1 MLICG
6 IIYVVTRLRSPRND
20 AISLDAFSGVKNT
33 IFMKEGIQMKKI
45 IALCLAAMMMVA
57 AFASC
62 GGSGSTAD
70 NGGSG
75 SGDSSV
81 TTDSSKTGFDNVVSE
96 ADFGSEKNAKL
107 KVWGPD
113 NYTKL
118 LQQQCNDFQ
127 KKYPKQISKIEVVVQ
142 TEAEAGTQMLSDA
155 EAGADVFGFANDQL
169 NNLVNAGVIAQIAPK
184 YAADIK
190 ATNLKEAVDACIMQN
205 PKTKKDTLYA
215 MPETGNGYFLVYD
228 KSVVSDKD
236 AGKFETIL
244 EDCKKAGKTFIMD
257 AGNGYYSCMFLF
269 TGGLKLAGLESDQ
282 VTQKF
287 NKYNEKDVIA
297 SMKAFSTLMHKYSG
311 TFKSLAV
318 SNIPSG
324 FTSTKTRKSTCGA
337 GIDGNWDTSAIKS
350 ALGKNFGAAKLP
362 TININGK
369 DTQIYSM
376 YGYKSIAVNG
386 ASKFPRTSQV
396 LAYYLAS
403 EKCQNERCEE
413 LGWSPT
419 NNASVD
425 TDTVKKDV
433 AISALLEQSKYSVA
447 QVNIG
452 KIWDPF
458 GNLGNK
464 LIADNTNP
472 EKYDFADLF
481 KKTIDNVL
489 DQ

>member
-1 MLICG
+1 
-6 IIYVVTRLRSPRND
+6 
-20 AISLDAFSGVKNT
+20 
-33 IFMKEGIQMKKI
+33 MKKI
-45 IALCLAAMMMVA
+45 IALCLAAMMMVGA
-57 AFASC
+57 LASC
-62 GGSGSTAD
+62 GGGGSTSTD
-70 NGGSG
+70 NGSG
-75 SGDSSV
+75 NSGSSV
-81 TTDSSKTGFDNVVSE
+81 TSDSTKVGFDNVASE
-96 ADFGSEKNAKL
+96 ADFGKEKNAKL

-113 NYTKL
+113 AYTKL
-118 LQQQCNDFQ
+118 LKKQCEDFK
-127 KKYPKQISKIEVVVQ
+127 KKYPKYVSKIDVVVQ
-142 TEAEAGTQMLSDA
+142 AEADAGTQMLSDP

-190 ATNLKEAVDACIMQN
+190 ATNLAEAVDACTLAN

-236 AGKFETIL
+236 AGSFEAIL
-244 EDCKKAGKTFIMD
+244 AACKKNGKNFIMD

-269 TGGLKLAGLESDQ
+269 TGGLRLEGLEADQ
-282 VTQKF
+282 KTQKF
-287 NKYNEKDVIA
+287 NKYDEDKVVA
-297 SMKAFSTLMHKYSG
+297 SMKAFSTLMHKYKG
-311 TFKSLAV
+311 TFKSLNV

-324 FTSTKTRKSTCGA
+324 FTSSKTRKSTCGA
-337 GIDGNWDTSAIKS
+337 GIDGNWDTAAIKS
-350 ALGKNFGAAKLP
+350 ALGKNFGASKLP
-362 TININGK
+362 TIKINGK
-369 DTQIYSM
+369 DQQIYSM
-376 YGYKSIAVNG
+376 YGYKSIAING
-386 ASKFPRTSQV
+386 ASKYPRTSQV

-403 EKCQNERCEE
+403 EKCQDERCEQ

-419 NNASVD
+419 NKASVEK
-425 TDTVKKDV
+425 DTVKKDV
-433 AISALLEQSKYSVA
+433 AISALLDQSKYSIA

-464 LIADNTNP
+464 LCADSTNP
-472 EKYDFADLF
+472 DTYDFKTLL

>member
-1 MLICG
+1 
-6 IIYVVTRLRSPRND
+6 
-20 AISLDAFSGVKNT
+20 
-33 IFMKEGIQMKKI
+33 MKKI
-45 IALCLAAMMMVA
+45 VALCLAAMMMVA

-62 GGSGSTAD
+62 SGSSDNTSTGGSDNGSTV
-70 NGGSG
+70 S
-75 SGDSSV
+75 
-81 TTDSSKTGFDNVVSE
+81 TDTSKTGFDNVVSDS
-96 ADFGSEKNAKL
+96 DFGSEKNAKL

-113 NYTKL
+113 AYTKL
-118 LQQQCNDFQ
+118 LKKQCDAFS
-127 KKYPKQISKIEVVVQ
+127 KKFSDKNVKIEVIVQ
-142 TEAEAGTQMLSDA
+142 SESDAGTQMLSDA

-190 ATNLKEAVDACIMQN
+190 ATNLEPAVAACTMQN
-205 PKTKKDTLYA
+205 PKTKKDSLYA
-215 MPETGNGYFLVYD
+215 IPETGNGYFLVYD

-236 AGKFETIL
+236 AGSFEKIL
-244 EDCKKAGKTFIMD
+244 EDCQKAGKQFIMD

-269 TGGLKLAGLESDQ
+269 TGGLRLEGLESDQ

-287 NKYNEKDVIA
+287 NKYSEKDVVA

-337 GIDGNWDTSAIKS
+337 GIDGNWDTAGIKD

-362 TININGK
+362 TIEINGK
-369 DTQIYSM
+369 AQQIYSM

-386 ASKFPRTSQV
+386 TSKYPRTAQI

-403 EKCQNERCEE
+403 EECQNQRCEE

-419 NNASVD
+419 NNASID
-425 TDTVKKDV
+425 TDAVKNDV
-433 AISALLEQSKYSVA
+433 AITALLEQSKYSVA

-464 LIADNTNP
+464 LVADETNP
-472 EKYDFADLF
+472 EKYNFNDLL

>member
-1 MLICG
+1 
-6 IIYVVTRLRSPRND
+6 
-20 AISLDAFSGVKNT
+20 
-33 IFMKEGIQMKKI
+33 MKKI

-62 GGSGSTAD
+62 GGSENTSSGSSGD
-70 NGGSG
+70 NG
-75 SGDSSV
+75 SSV
-81 TTDSSKTGFDNVVSE
+81 STDSSKTGFDNVASE

-118 LQQQCNDFQ
+118 LQKQCDAF
-127 KKYPKQISKIEVVVQ
+127 KKKFPKQVSKIEVVVQ

-190 ATNLKEAVDACIMQN
+190 ATNLEDAVGACTMQN

-236 AGKFETIL
+236 AATFEGIL
-244 EDCKKAGKTFIMD
+244 ESCKKAGKTFIMD
-257 AGNGYYSCMFLF
+257 AGNGYYACMFLF
-269 TGGLKLAGLESDQ
+269 TGGLRLEGLEEDQ

-287 NKYNEKDVIA
+287 NKYDEAEVVA
-297 SMKAFSTLMHKYSG
+297 SMKAFSTLMHKYTG

-337 GIDGNWDTSAIKS
+337 GIDGNWDTAAIKA

-369 DTQIYSM
+369 DQQIWSM

-403 EKCQNERCEE
+403 EECQDQRCEE

-419 NNASVD
+419 NKNTVEKD
-425 TDTVKKDV
+425 TAKKDV
-433 AISALLEQSKYSVA
+433 AISALIEQSKYSVA

-458 GNLGNK
+458 GNLGNQ
-464 LIADNTNP
+464 LVADTTKP
-472 EKYDFADLF
+472 DSYDFKALL

>member
-1 MLICG
+1 
-6 IIYVVTRLRSPRND
+6 
-20 AISLDAFSGVKNT
+20 
-33 IFMKEGIQMKKI
+33 MKKI
-45 IALCLAAMMMVA
+45 IALCLAAMMMVG

-62 GGSGSTAD
+62 GGGSTS
-70 NGGSG
+70 NGGDSG
-75 SGDSSV
+75 NGGANV

-96 ADFGSEKNAKL
+96 ADFGKEKNAKL

-113 NYTKL
+113 AYTKL
-118 LQQQCNDFQ
+118 LKQQCDNFK
-127 KKYPKQISKIEVVVQ
+127 KKYSKYVSKIDVVVQ
-142 TEAEAGTQMLSDA
+142 AEADAGTQMLSDP

-190 ATNLKEAVDACIMQN
+190 ATNLKEAVDACTLAN

-215 MPETGNGYFLVYD
+215 MPETGNGYFLAYD

-236 AGKFETIL
+236 AATFEGIL
-244 EDCKKAGKTFIMD
+244 EACKKSGKNFIMD

-269 TGGLKLAGLESDQ
+269 TGGLRLEGLKADQ
-282 VTQKF
+282 KTQIF
-287 NKYNEKDVIA
+287 NKYDEKKVVA
-297 SMKAFSTLMHKYSG
+297 SMKAFSKLMHKYKG
-311 TFKSLAV
+311 TFKSLNV

-324 FTSTKTRKSTCGA
+324 FTSSKTRKSTCGA
-337 GIDGNWDTSAIKS
+337 GIDGNWDTAAIKD
-350 ALGKNFGAAKLP
+350 ALGKNFGASKLP
-362 TININGK
+362 TINIDGK
-369 DTQIYSM
+369 DQQIYSM
-376 YGYKSIAVNG
+376 YGYKSVAING

-403 EKCQNERCEE
+403 ENCQNERCEK

-419 NNASVD
+419 NKASVD
-425 TDTVKKDV
+425 TDAVKKDV
-433 AISALLEQSKYSVA
+433 AITALLDQSKYSVA

-464 LIADNTNP
+464 LCADSTNP
-472 EKYDFADLF
+472 DSYDFNQLF
-481 KKTIDNVL
+481 KKTIENVL

>member
-1 MLICG
+1 
-6 IIYVVTRLRSPRND
+6 
-20 AISLDAFSGVKNT
+20 
-33 IFMKEGIQMKKI
+33 MKKI
-45 IALCLAAMMMVA
+45 IALCLAAMIMVA

-62 GGSGSTAD
+62 GGSDSKSSG
-70 NGGSG
+70 G
-75 SGDSSV
+75 SGDSGSSV
-81 TTDSSKTGFDNVVSE
+81 STDSSKTGFDNVASE

-118 LQQQCNDFQ
+118 LQKQCDAF
-127 KKYPKQISKIEVVVQ
+127 KKKFPKQVSKIEVVVQ

-190 ATNLKEAVDACIMQN
+190 STNLDDAVGACTMQN

-236 AGKFETIL
+236 AATFEGIL
-244 EDCKKAGKTFIMD
+244 ESCKKAGKTFIMD
-257 AGNGYYSCMFLF
+257 AGNGYYACMFLF
-269 TGGLKLAGLESDQ
+269 TGGLRLEGLEEDQ

-287 NKYNEKDVIA
+287 NKYDEAEVVA
-297 SMKAFSTLMHKYSG
+297 SMKAFSTLMHKYTG

-337 GIDGNWDTSAIKS
+337 GIDGNWDTAAIKA

-362 TININGK
+362 TINIGGK
-369 DTQIYSM
+369 DKQIYSM

-403 EKCQNERCEE
+403 EECQDQRCEE

-419 NNASVD
+419 NKNSVEKD
-425 TDTVKKDV
+425 AAKKDV
-433 AISALLEQSKYSVA
+433 AISALIEQSKYSIA

-458 GNLGNK
+458 GNLGNQ
-464 LIADNTNP
+464 LVADTTNP
-472 EKYDFADLF
+472 DTYDFKALL

>member
-6 IIYVVTRLRSPRND
+6 IIYIVIRLRSPRLC
-20 AISLDAFSGVKNT
+20 AIPLGTVKSAENT
-33 IFMKEGIQMKKI
+33 IFMKEGIQMKKV

-62 GGSGSTAD
+62 GGDGGNTSS
-70 NGGSG
+70 GSG
-75 SGDSSV
+75 SSGSGASID
-81 TTDSSKTGFDNVVSE
+81 TTKTGFENVVADS
-96 ADFGSEKNAKL
+96 DFGSEKNAKL

-118 LQQQCNDFQ
+118 LKKQCDAFK
-127 KKYPKQISKIEVVVQ
+127 KKYPKQVSKIEVVVQ

-190 ATNLKEAVDACIMQN
+190 ATNLAPAVEACTMKN

-215 MPETGNGYFLVYD
+215 IPETGNGYFLVYD

-236 AGKFETIL
+236 AQSFEKVL
-244 EDCKKAGKTFIMD
+244 EACKKAGKQFIMD

-269 TGGLKLAGLESDQ
+269 TGGLRLEGLESDQ

-287 NKYNEKDVIA
+287 NKYSEKEVVA
-297 SMKAFSTLMHKYSG
+297 SMKAFSTLMHKYNG

-337 GIDGNWDTSAIKS
+337 GIDGNWDTAAFKE
-350 ALGKNFGAAKLP
+350 ALGKNFGASKLP
-362 TININGK
+362 TINIDGK
-369 DTQIYSM
+369 DKQIYSM

-386 ASKFPRTSQV
+386 TSKYPRTAQV

-403 EKCQNERCEE
+403 EECQNQRCEE

-419 NNASVD
+419 NNNCVE
-425 TDTVKKDV
+425 TDAVKNDV

-464 LIADNTNP
+464 LCADTTDP
-472 EKYDFADLF
+472 EKFDFTDLL
-481 KKTIDNVL
+481 KKTIANVL

>member
-1 MLICG
+1 
-6 IIYVVTRLRSPRND
+6 
-20 AISLDAFSGVKNT
+20 
-33 IFMKEGIQMKKI
+33 MKEGIQMKKI
-45 IALCLAAMMMVA
+45 VAIVLAAMMLVA

-62 GGSGSTAD
+62 GGSGD
-70 NGGSG
+70 SG
-75 SGDSSV
+75 SKAAQGGDSNSTV
-81 TTDSSKTGFDNVVSE
+81 STDTSKTGFDNVVADS
-96 ADFGSEKNAKL
+96 DFGDEKAAKL

-118 LQQQCNDFQ
+118 LKKQCEDFK
-127 KKYPKQISKIEVVVQ
+127 KKYPDRVSKIDVVVQ

-184 YAADIK
+184 YAADVK
-190 ATNLKEAVDACIMQN
+190 ATFLSNAVDACTMQN

-215 MPETGNGYFLVYD
+215 IPETGNGYFLVYD

-236 AGKFETIL
+236 AATFEGIL
-244 EDCKKAGKTFIMD
+244 AACKKAGKQFIMD

-269 TGGLKLAGLESDQ
+269 TGGLRLEGLEEDQ

-287 NKYNEKDVIA
+287 NKYDKKAVVA
-297 SMKAFSTLMHKYSG
+297 SMKAFSTLMHKYTG

-318 SNIPSG
+318 ANIPSG
-324 FTSTKTRKSTCGA
+324 FTSTSSRKSTCGA
-337 GIDGNWDTSAIKS
+337 GIDGNWDTASIKQ

-362 TININGK
+362 TINIGGK
-369 DTQIYSM
+369 DQQIYSM
-376 YGYKSIAVNG
+376 YGYKSLAVNG
-386 ASKFPRTSQV
+386 ASKFPRTAQV

-403 EKCQNERCEE
+403 EKCQNERCTE

-419 NNASVD
+419 LEASIN
-425 TDTVKKDV
+425 TDAVKNDV

-464 LIADNTNP
+464 LCADNTNP
-472 EKYDFADLF
+472 ETYNFTELLD
-481 KKTIDNVL
+481 KTIENVL

>member
-1 MLICG
+1 
-6 IIYVVTRLRSPRND
+6 
-20 AISLDAFSGVKNT
+20 
-33 IFMKEGIQMKKI
+33 MKKI

-62 GGSGSTAD
+62 GGSENTSSGSSGD
-70 NGGSG
+70 NG
-75 SGDSSV
+75 SSV
-81 TTDSSKTGFDNVVSE
+81 STDSSKTGFDNVASE

-118 LQQQCNDFQ
+118 LQKQCDAF
-127 KKYPKQISKIEVVVQ
+127 KKKFPKQVSKIEVVVQ

-190 ATNLKEAVDACIMQN
+190 ATNLEDAVGACTMQN

-236 AGKFETIL
+236 AATFEGIL
-244 EDCKKAGKTFIMD
+244 ESCKKAGKTFIMD
-257 AGNGYYSCMFLF
+257 AGNGYYACMFLF
-269 TGGLKLAGLESDQ
+269 TGGLRLEGLEEDQ

-287 NKYNEKDVIA
+287 NKYDEAEVVA
-297 SMKAFSTLMHKYSG
+297 SMKAFSTLMHKYTG

-337 GIDGNWDTSAIKS
+337 GIDGNWDTAAIKA

-362 TININGK
+362 TINIGGK
-369 DTQIYSM
+369 DKQIYSM

-403 EKCQNERCEE
+403 EECQDQRCEE

-419 NNASVD
+419 NKNTVEKD
-425 TDTVKKDV
+425 TAKKDV
-433 AISALLEQSKYSVA
+433 AISALIEQSKYSVA

-458 GNLGNK
+458 GNLGNQ
-464 LIADNTNP
+464 LVADTTKP
-472 EKYDFADLF
+472 DSYDFKALL

>member
-1 MLICG
+1 
-6 IIYVVTRLRSPRND
+6 
-20 AISLDAFSGVKNT
+20 
-33 IFMKEGIQMKKI
+33 MKKI
-45 IALCLAAMMMVA
+45 IALLLATMMLVA
-57 AFASC
+57 VFASC
-62 GGSGSTAD
+62 SSAPATESGS
-70 NGGSG
+70 NGSANNGSAVTNN
-75 SGDSSV
+75 SG
-81 TTDSSKTGFDNVVSE
+81 KTGFDNVASE

-113 NYTKL
+113 AYTQL
-118 LQQQCNDFQ
+118 LKKQCDDF
-127 KKYPKQISKIEVVVQ
+127 KKKFPNQVGKIEVVVQ

-184 YAADIK
+184 YAADIQ
-190 ATNLKEAVDACIMQN
+190 ATNLKEAVDACTLAN

-236 AGKFETIL
+236 AGSFEKVL
-244 EDCKKAGKTFIMD
+244 ADCKKAGKQFIMD

-269 TGGLKLAGLESDQ
+269 TGGLRLTGLEADQ
-282 VTQKF
+282 ITQKF
-287 NKYNEKDVIA
+287 NKYDEDQVVA
-297 SMKAFSTLMHKYSG
+297 SMKAFSTLMHKYTG

-337 GIDGNWDTSAIKS
+337 GIDGNWDTAAIKA

-369 DTQIYSM
+369 DQQIWSM
-376 YGYKSIAVNG
+376 YGYKSIAVNA
-386 ASKFPRTSQV
+386 ASKYPRTSQV

-403 EKCQNERCEE
+403 EKCQDERCAE

-419 NNASVD
+419 NTASVEKD
-425 TDTVKKDV
+425 AVKSDV
-433 AISALLEQSKYSVA
+433 AITALLDQSKFSVA

-464 LIADNTNP
+464 LIANDTNP
-472 EKYDFADLF
+472 KTYDFKDLL
-481 KKTIDNVL
+481 KKTISNIVDG
-489 DQ
+489 

>member
-1 MLICG
+1 
-6 IIYVVTRLRSPRND
+6 
-20 AISLDAFSGVKNT
+20 
-33 IFMKEGIQMKKI
+33 MKRI
-45 IALCLAAMMMVA
+45 IALCLAAMIMVA

-62 GGSGSTAD
+62 GGSDSKSS
-70 NGGSG
+70 GGSG
-75 SGDSSV
+75 DGGSSV
-81 TTDSSKTGFDNVVSE
+81 STDSSKTGFDNVASE

-118 LQQQCNDFQ
+118 LQKQCDAF
-127 KKYPKQISKIEVVVQ
+127 KKKFPKQVSKIEVVVQ

-184 YAADIK
+184 YAADLK
-190 ATNLKEAVDACIMQN
+190 ASDLEDAIAACTLKN

-236 AGKFETIL
+236 AGTFEGIL
-244 EDCKKAGKTFIMD
+244 EACKKAGKTFIMD

-269 TGGLKLAGLESDQ
+269 TGGLRLEGLEEDQ

-287 NKYNEKDVIA
+287 NKYDEAEVVA
-297 SMKAFSTLMHKYSG
+297 SMKAFSTLMHKYKG

-337 GIDGNWDTSAIKS
+337 GIDGNWDTAAIKA

-362 TININGK
+362 TINIGGK
-369 DTQIYSM
+369 DKQIYSM

-403 EKCQNERCEE
+403 EECQDQRCEE

-419 NNASVD
+419 NKNSVEKD
-425 TDTVKKDV
+425 AAKKDV
-433 AISALLEQSKYSVA
+433 AISALIEQSKYSIA

-458 GNLGNK
+458 GNLGNQ
-464 LIADNTNP
+464 LVADTTNP
-472 EKYDFADLF
+472 DTYDFKALL

>member
-1 MLICG
+1 
-6 IIYVVTRLRSPRND
+6 
-20 AISLDAFSGVKNT
+20 
-33 IFMKEGIQMKKI
+33 MKKI

-62 GGSGSTAD
+62 GGSENTSSGSSGD
-70 NGGSG
+70 NG
-75 SGDSSV
+75 SSV
-81 TTDSSKTGFDNVVSE
+81 STDSSKTGFDNVASE

-118 LQQQCNDFQ
+118 LQKQCDAF
-127 KKYPKQISKIEVVVQ
+127 KKKFPKQVSKIEVVVQ

-190 ATNLKEAVDACIMQN
+190 ATNLEDAVGACTMQN

-236 AGKFETIL
+236 AATFEGIL
-244 EDCKKAGKTFIMD
+244 ESCKKAGKTFIMD
-257 AGNGYYSCMFLF
+257 AGNGYYACMFLF
-269 TGGLKLAGLESDQ
+269 TGGLRLEGLEEDQ

-287 NKYNEKDVIA
+287 NKYDEAEVVA
-297 SMKAFSTLMHKYSG
+297 SMKAFSTLMHKYTG

-337 GIDGNWDTSAIKS
+337 GIDGNWDTAAIKA

-362 TININGK
+362 TINIGGK
-369 DTQIYSM
+369 DKQIYSM

-403 EKCQNERCEE
+403 EECQDQRCSE

-419 NNASVD
+419 NKNTVEKD
-425 TDTVKKDV
+425 TAKKDV
-433 AISALLEQSKYSVA
+433 AISALIEQSKYSVA

-458 GNLGNK
+458 GNLGNQ
-464 LIADNTNP
+464 LVADTTKP
-472 EKYDFADLF
+472 DSYDFKALL

>member
-1 MLICG
+1 
-6 IIYVVTRLRSPRND
+6 
-20 AISLDAFSGVKNT
+20 
-33 IFMKEGIQMKKI
+33 MKKI
-45 IALCLAAMMMVA
+45 IALCLAAMIMVA

-62 GGSGSTAD
+62 GGSDSKSSG
-70 NGGSG
+70 G
-75 SGDSSV
+75 SGDSGSSV
-81 TTDSSKTGFDNVVSE
+81 NTDSSKTGFDNVASE

-118 LQQQCNDFQ
+118 LQKQCDAFQ
-127 KKYPKQISKIEVVVQ
+127 KKFPKQVSKIEVVVQ

-184 YAADIK
+184 YAADLK
-190 ATNLKEAVDACIMQN
+190 ACDLEDAIAACTLKN

-236 AGKFETIL
+236 ASTFEGLL
-244 EDCKKAGKTFIMD
+244 EACKKAGKTFIMD

-269 TGGLKLAGLESDQ
+269 TGGLRLEGLEDDQ

-287 NKYNEKDVIA
+287 NKYDEAEVVA
-297 SMKAFSTLMHKYSG
+297 SMKAFSTLMHKYKG

-324 FTSTKTRKSTCGA
+324 FTSTKTRKSSCGA
-337 GIDGNWDTSAIKS
+337 GIDGNWDTAAIKA

-362 TININGK
+362 TINIGGK
-369 DTQIYSM
+369 DKQIYSM

-403 EKCQNERCEE
+403 EECQDQRCKE

-419 NNASVD
+419 NKASVEKD
-425 TDTVKKDV
+425 ASKNDV
-433 AISALLEQSKYSVA
+433 AISALIEQSKYSIA

-458 GNLGNK
+458 GNLGNQ
-464 LIADNTNP
+464 LVADTTNP
-472 EKYDFADLF
+472 DSYDFKALL

>member
-1 MLICG
+1 
-6 IIYVVTRLRSPRND
+6 
-20 AISLDAFSGVKNT
+20 
-33 IFMKEGIQMKKI
+33 MKKV

-57 AFASC
+57 AFAGC
-62 GGSGSTAD
+62 GGSTTTTTSD
-70 NGGSG
+70 NGGSDNG
-75 SGDSSV
+75 NAAA
-81 TTDSSKTGFDNVVSE
+81 TQTDSSKTGFDNVVKDS
-96 ADFGSEKNAKL
+96 DFGSEKNAKL

-118 LQQQCNDFQ
+118 LKQQCEDF
-127 KKYPKQISKIEVVVQ
+127 KKKFPGRVSKIDVVVQ

-155 EAGADVFGFANDQL
+155 EAAADVFGFANDQL
-169 NNLVNAGVIAQIAPK
+169 NNLVNAGVLAQIAPK
-184 YAADIK
+184 YADDIK
-190 ATNLKEAVDACIMQN
+190 ATNLKEAVDACTLAN

-215 MPETGNGYFLVYD
+215 LPETGNGYFLVYD
-228 KSVVSDKD
+228 KSVISDKD
-236 AGKFETIL
+236 AGSFEKIL
-244 EDCKKAGKTFIMD
+244 EDCKKAGKQFIMD

-269 TGGLKLAGLESDQ
+269 TGGLKLTGLEEDQ

-287 NKYNEKDVIA
+287 NKYNEADVVA
-297 SMKAFSTLMHKYSG
+297 SMKAFSTLMHKYKG
-311 TFKSLAV
+311 TFKSLSV

-337 GIDGNWDTSAIKS
+337 GIDGNWDTSNIKA

-369 DTQIYSM
+369 DKQIYSM

-386 ASKFPRTSQV
+386 ASKYPRTSQV

-403 EKCQNERCEE
+403 EKCQNERCEK

-425 TDTVKKDV
+425 TDAVKNDV

-458 GNLGNK
+458 GNLGNQ
-464 LIADNTNP
+464 LVADGTNP
-472 EKYDFADLF
+472 KTYNFKDLF
-481 KKTIDNVL
+481 TKTISNVL